1 MTLKNKPAYMIVS
14 LTPATLLGKQINL
27 TLMRAK
33 SLNCIQLFRTL
44 RTVACQAP
52 LSWGFPGKS
61 TGVGCHFLLQEIFPT
76 QGSNSRLF
84 YLLHWQVDSL
94 SLCYLGSLIALSIF
108 SYFTHFPYSYSLLIF
123 TLPSLSAL

>member
-1 MTLKNKPAYMIVS
+1 MIVS

-27 TLMRAK
+27 PLMRAK
-33 SLNCIQLFRTL
+33 SLNCIQLFRTI

-76 QGSNSRLF
+76 QGSNSRLL

-108 SYFTHFPYSYSLLIF
+108 SYFTHFPYS
-123 TLPSLSAL
+123 